1 MASLA
6 LKSGGTAESE
16 GDPAVGILP
25 DLGVCSGAG
34 PGEDGGNGME
44 GSWT

>member
-6 LKSGGTAESE
+6 LKSGGAAKSE

-25 DLGVCSGAG
+25 DLGVCSGAV
-34 PGEDGGNGME
+34 PGEDRGSE
-44 GSWT
+44 IEDSWT